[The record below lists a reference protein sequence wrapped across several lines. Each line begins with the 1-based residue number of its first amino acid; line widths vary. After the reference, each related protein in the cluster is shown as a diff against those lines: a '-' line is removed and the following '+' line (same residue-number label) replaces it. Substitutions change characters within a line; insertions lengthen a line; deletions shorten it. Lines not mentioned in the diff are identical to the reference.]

1 MHIWVLQDK
10 GWFIS
15 LETTYE
21 KALAEIVGKLIAHK
35 IPPQIVF
42 VGNTTSLLSFPF
54 ILQLIVSAYICSAS
68 PLSG

>member
-21 KALAEIVGKLIAHK
+21 KALAEIAGKLIAHK

-42 VGNTTSLLSFPF
+42 IGNTTSPVSFPF
-54 ILQLIVSAYICSAS
+54 ILHLIVSGYICSAS
-68 PLSG
+68 LLPG